1 MATPSPSLLKKR
13 DEKVKP
19 HLSQYAPVWIVEE
32 TFLPSDEALL
42 FEAVFQHNQYGWVKR
57 RYLYDGFNDVLYHKG
72 QVMASDEL
80 VLSLEDKP
88 AYIIPDIA
96 DIPNAYGG

>member
-1 MATPSPSLLKKR
+1 MAVTIQEKR
-13 DEKVKP
+13 DQKVKP

-32 TFLPSDEALL
+32 KFLPSDEALL
-42 FEAVFQHNQYGWVKR
+42 FEVVFQHSQYGWVKR

-80 VLSLEDKP
+80 VLSLESRTP
-88 AYIIPDIA
+88 YIIPDIA